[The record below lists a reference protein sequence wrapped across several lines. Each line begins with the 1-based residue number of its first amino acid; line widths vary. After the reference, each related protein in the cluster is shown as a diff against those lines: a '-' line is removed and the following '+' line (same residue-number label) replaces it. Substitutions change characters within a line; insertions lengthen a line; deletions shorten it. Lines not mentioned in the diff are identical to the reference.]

1 MHSSSIGLP
10 ELGMV
15 PKNELFGLEIKQL
28 WSLKNDANRF
38 LFDFSPILYQILND
52 IEVNL
57 LVFGQQ
63 GLYLMQVLEIVD
75 AENLVEELKG
85 RRIKVFQGILVNPF
99 QRDQLGKFV
108 LQQLTENFVA
118 GGF

>member
-1 MHSSSIGLP
+1 
-10 ELGMV
+10 
-15 PKNELFGLEIKQL
+15 
-28 WSLKNDANRF
+28 
-38 LFDFSPILYQILND
+38 LYQILND

-99 QRDQLGKFV
+99 
-108 LQQLTENFVA
+108 
-118 GGF
+118 